1 MRFDDF
7 KRESIKLFQNYFDKV
22 HRLQKFIQKYNTIL
36 FPKFIIFTEFNS
48 HYAVELLG
56 GTQPPVRLV
65 PLVRKSNFVE
75 AMFDPFVSS
84 TGATSYAF
92 SMRDAQ
98 NLGFIGIAFHRGIS
112 QIDASER
119 LPFYSKFYTRF
130 GGADND
136 GIIDIGRNGH
146 KITFED
152 CICVSAEKGAIR
164 CRYFQ
169 FAAVCGKSGLSIS
182 SLQEFYNSILRIE
195 EGKEIVGVRYAAS
208 DEKIWKSAQ
217 LQTLFMSNGVHE
229 TSIGA
234 FLSAHSEIITKGLS
248 CLNFYYEPTFPWLEH
263 DGSVEDKFINPDLLV
278 QRLDGHFDIVDL
290 KLAGLEKK
298 KLTKGQRKRRR
309 FIDYV
314 SEGLAQL
321 ANYEFYCSF
330 DKNKEFIYNKYGI
343 SVDRPKLHLVVG
355 SQENVDP
362 AEVREALRAYD
373 SDRFSVIDYDSLVR
387 AYLISD

>member
-1 MRFDDF
+1 
-7 KRESIKLFQNYFDKV
+7 
-22 HRLQKFIQKYNTIL
+22 
-36 FPKFIIFTEFNS
+36 
-48 HYAVELLG
+48 
-56 GTQPPVRLV
+56 
-65 PLVRKSNFVE
+65 
-75 AMFDPFVSS
+75 
-84 TGATSYAF
+84 
-92 SMRDAQ
+92 
-98 NLGFIGIAFHRGIS
+98 
-112 QIDASER
+112 
-119 LPFYSKFYTRF
+119 
-130 GGADND
+130 
-136 GIIDIGRNGH
+136 
-146 KITFED
+146 
-152 CICVSAEKGAIR
+152 
-164 CRYFQ
+164 
-169 FAAVCGKSGLSIS
+169 
-182 SLQEFYNSILRIE
+182 
-195 EGKEIVGVRYAAS
+195 
-208 DEKIWKSAQ
+208 
-217 LQTLFMSNGVHE
+217 MSNGVHE

-234 FLSAHSEIITKGLS
+234 FLSAHPEIITKGLS

-343 SVDRPKLHLVVG
+343 PVDRPKLHLVVG

-362 AEVREALRAYD
+362 AEVREALRTYD